1 MIIATFLCLPFITLP
16 LLAISRPGFSSR
28 PNSEQQQQS
37 FTMEKHQALA
47 PCPNNSGLFDS
58 VTVPVGQSTTLY
70 VFGGQAAPPGGAIYQ
85 LSSDDPSI
93 LAAGDLQQAFLPQV
107 FIPEGEFY
115 SGPFTLFG
123 IAVGQTTLRGT
134 SLTPGMSSF
143 ATPAGAWDIG
153 QVGQSPSAEK
163 FFDANPPWN
172 TCRTNGTAAISADPD
187 VLSTCGSPV
196 AGVAT
201 DGVTQILLRS
211 IAGLPGTACYEV
223 TSTSSLDQGMVEQSV
238 LGTQQVGDL
247 QEAFSFYQAPASY
260 GDSSNSRTATLTFT
274 YTPSI
279 GNGNTTSFTADLSIL
294 RPPVMLLHGLWS
306 SPGTWPSTFNKNDAF
321 HTTFAG
327 DYSSTAASSY
337 SVNEPQ
343 VQGFV
348 AAALDQFR
356 ANGNAATQVDVIAHS
371 MGGILTR
378 LYADGNQFF
387 RTDNYNQGDVRRLMT
402 LDTPHWGS
410 SLANLLVSLHQV
422 RSAAI
427 YWAARAAGDITQ
439 GAVCDLAENSP
450 ALTGLTS
457 TEILSRAVTG
467 EGGPF
472 PSYLVGLEQLLT
484 TNVCLGVSTAGF
496 CIGARVFVFPQD
508 RVNGFRFNDKNDA
521 IVGLLSQQG
530 GETSGPTY
538 NLLHFGPYV
547 SVFGFGFGGIVN
559 SPTVASDVFSLLDE
573 PAGSFENG
581 FPAAL
586 ATGLGNPRSVA
597 GLNATTDASD
607 YTAQC
612 TPGGPM
618 KPAAAAHIKRE
629 QDGDEQQVQRP
640 RATLQA
646 APPVD
651 PRVRITSPT
660 AGQVYAPGATLNINV
675 QVDASANVGDVL
687 LTLVGIGEIATTS
700 LGPTQ
705 FHGTQVIPATFSGPL
720 TIVPVAVDN
729 NQNYFAGAPVTV
741 SVRTPIAPQ
750 LVVFAQKYFYVSPTK
765 VPAQQLH
772 LTGFYSGGT
781 QLDLTSSVT
790 GTTYT
795 SNNTAAVTVTA
806 DGLAQ
811 LVAPGLAIITGANG
825 GVKDFAIFVVQEP
838 GTPLPPQDVSANF
851 TLQQSGFA
859 LNRNTG
865 FFVQSITITNQSGIP
880 IPGPLYLVLS
890 GLPTGVELVNKS
902 GITQKVA
909 PGSSFIKLPL
919 SSDGRT
925 DAPGQSN
932 TLTLQFLDPSRIAI
946 TYSASISRSSTAP

>member
-1 MIIATFLCLPFITLP
+1 
-16 LLAISRPGFSSR
+16 
-28 PNSEQQQQS
+28 
-37 FTMEKHQALA
+37 MEKHQALA

-58 VTVPVGQSTTLY
+58 VTVPVGQSTTLF
-70 VFGGQAAPPGGAIYQ
+70 VFGGQAAPPGGAIYE

-93 LAAGDLQQAFLPQV
+93 LAAGDPQQAFLPQV
-107 FIPEGEFY
+107 FIPEGEFF

-123 IAVGQTTLRGT
+123 IAVDQTTLRGT

-143 ATPAGAWDIG
+143 ATPAGAWDVG

-163 FFDANPPWN
+163 FLDANPPWN
-172 TCRTNGTAAISADPD
+172 TCRANGTAAISADPD

-223 TSTSSLDQGMVEQSV
+223 TSTSSLDQGTVEKSV
-238 LGTQQVGDL
+238 LGTQQVADL

-279 GNGNTTSFTADLSIL
+279 GNGNTTSFTADLNIL

-306 SPGTWPSTFNKNDAF
+306 NSGTWPSFFNRNDAF

-327 DYSSTAASSY
+327 NYSGSADASF
-337 SVNEPQ
+337 SVNEPL

-348 AAALDQFR
+348 ESALDEFR
-356 ANGNAATQVDVIAHS
+356 ANGNAVTQADVVGHS

-378 LYADGNQFF
+378 LYADSGQFF
-387 RTDNYNQGDVRRLMT
+387 RPDNYGLGDVRRIVT

-410 SLANLLVSLHQV
+410 SFANLLISLHQV
-422 RSAAI
+422 RSI
-427 YWAARAAGDITQ
+427 PTYFLVRPIGDMTK

-450 ALTGLTS
+450 ALQSLVATTVPS
-457 TEILSRAVTG
+457 VAVTAT
-467 EGGPF
+467 GGPT
-472 PSYLVGLEQLLT
+472 PSYLAGFEQALT
-484 TNVCLGVSTAGF
+484 FNQCLGVSIAGA

-508 RVNGFRFNDKNDA
+508 RVNGFRFTQANDA
-521 IVGLLSQQG
+521 IVGLTDQQG
-530 GETSGPTY
+530 GLTSGPNY
-538 NLLHFGPYV
+538 SSLLHFGFDIFGFSIIGGV
-547 SVFGFGFGGIVN
+547 TNTSAVAGSVF
-559 SPTVASDVFSLLDE
+559 TLLDG
-573 PAGSFENG
+573 PTGSFASG
-581 FPAAL
+581 FPSAPS
-586 ATGLGNPRSVA
+586 TGLGNPFTVA
-597 GLNATTDASD
+597 GLNSTTDTAD
-607 YTAQC
+607 YKAQC
-612 TPGGPM
+612 VAGGPL
-618 KPAAAAHIKRE
+618 KPAAVAHIKGE
-629 QDGDEQQVQRP
+629 QDGDQPRVQRLH
-640 RATLQA
+640 ATPQG

-651 PRVRITSPT
+651 PRVQITSPT
-660 AGQVYAPGATLNINV
+660 ADQVFAPGATLNINI
-675 QVDASANVGDVL
+675 QVDLSVNAGDVL
-687 LTLVGIGEIATTS
+687 LTLVGIGQIGTTS

-705 FHGTQVIPATFSGPL
+705 FHGSQVIPTTFSGPL
-720 TIVPVAVDN
+720 TIFAVAVDN
-729 NQNYFAGAPVTV
+729 NQNYFAGAPVTI
-741 SVRTPIAPQ
+741 SVRTPVAPQ
-750 LVVFAQKYFYVSPTK
+750 QVVFAQKYFYVSPTK
-765 VPAQQLH
+765 VPSQQLQ
-772 LTGFYSGGT
+772 LTGFYSDGT

-795 SNNTAAVTVTA
+795 SSNTAVVTVTA

-811 LVAPGLAIITGANG
+811 MVAPGLAIITGSNG
-825 GVKDFAIFVVQEP
+825 GIKDFATFVIQEP

-851 TLQQSGFA
+851 TVRQSGFA

-865 FFVQSITITNQSGIP
+865 FFVQNIAITNHAGIP
-880 IPGPLYLVLS
+880 IPGPLYLILS
-890 GLPTGVELVNKS
+890 GLPSGVQLVNKS

-919 SSDGRT
+919 SNDGRT
-925 DAPGQSN
+925 SAPGESN
-932 TLTLQFLDPSRIAI
+932 TLTLQFLDPSRKAI